1 MLKRISMISL
11 GAAIVLAP
19 LTALA
24 PVAALAQTDQSAA
37 PAASAPPAG
46 SHKSQMRRTSKM
58 SRERA
63 HASAGQLSLKVRGI
77 TTATARGGGRR
88 SPPLRSLNGPEN
100 SN

>member
-1 MLKRISMISL
+1 MLKSIAMISL

-46 SHKSQMRRTSKM
+46 SHKSQT
-58 SRERA
+58 
-63 HASAGQLSLKVRGI
+63 
-77 TTATARGGGRR
+77 GRR
-88 SPPLRSLNGPEN
+88 SNLSIERAQASAKHMLHMQHPAQP
-100 SN
+100 

>member
-1 MLKRISMISL
+1 MLKRIAMISL

-37 PAASAPPAG
+37 PAASVPPAG
-46 SHKSQMRRTSKM
+46 LHKSLTRHTSNV

-63 HASAGQLSLKVRGI
+63 RTSAKHMHHMRHPGQ
-77 TTATARGGGRR
+77 
-88 SPPLRSLNGPEN
+88 P
-100 SN
+100 

>member
-11 GAAIVLAP
+11 GAAIALAP

-24 PVAALAQTDQSAA
+24 PVAALAQTGQSAA

-46 SHKSQMRRTSKM
+46 SHKSQTRRTSNV

-63 HASAGQLSLKVRGI
+63 GTSAKHMHHMRHPDQ
-77 TTATARGGGRR
+77 
-88 SPPLRSLNGPEN
+88 P
-100 SN
+100 